1 MKSLLEKAEWLCYKL
16 KNLPLIGKH
25 FGNIP
30 LLCNMIRDYMNGS
43 YREIPLATVLTALF
57 AICYFVSPIDI
68 IPDAIPLIGSL
79 DDATIVGLVLEALN
93 NDIHSYCCQMQK

>member
-16 KNLPLIGKH
+16 NNLPLIGKH

-43 YREIPLATVLTALF
+43 YREIPLATILTALF

-79 DDATIVGLVLEALN
+79 DDATIVGLVFEALN
-93 NDIHSYCCQMQK
+93 NDIRSYCYQMQK